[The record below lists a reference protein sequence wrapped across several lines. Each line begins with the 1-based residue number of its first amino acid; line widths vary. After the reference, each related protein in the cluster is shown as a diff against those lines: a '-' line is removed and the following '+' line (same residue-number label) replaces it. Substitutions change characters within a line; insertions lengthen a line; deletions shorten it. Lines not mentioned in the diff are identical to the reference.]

1 MQLKQISEWV
11 YKDDMEVLL
20 SDEEIKSWLL
30 EKGPITKR
38 IKLNH
43 NFELNLIRDEVD
55 QISQDDKVFL
65 DNIEGDIKVREVI
78 LLGNG
83 NPLVYAK
90 SYIPIFTINNGLKK
104 LGQLGSKPL
113 GDILFEKNLFQK
125 KETLFTKFLYLKNEH
140 WGRKSKYHV
149 NGLPLSV
156 MEVFLI

>member
-11 YKDDMEVLL
+11 NKDDMEVLL
-20 SDEEIKSWLL
+20 SDGEIKSWLL

-83 NPLVYAK
+83 DPLVYAK
-90 SYIPIFTINNGLKK
+90 SYIPTFTINDGLKK
-104 LGQLGSKPL
+104 HT
-113 GDILFEKNLFQK
+113 ILL
-125 KETLFTKFLYLKNEH
+125 L
-140 WGRKSKYHV
+140 RDD
-149 NGLPLSV
+149 P
-156 MEVFLI
+156 II

>member
-11 YKDDMEVLL
+11 NKDDMEVLL
-20 SDEEIKSWLL
+20 SDGEIKSWLL

-55 QISQDDKVFL
+55 QINQDDKVFL

-83 NPLVYAK
+83 DPLVYAK
-90 SYIPIFTINNGLKK
+90 SYIPIFTINDGLKK
-104 LGQLGSKPL
+104 LGPVREQA
-113 GDILFEKNLFQK
+113 F
-125 KETLFTKFLYLKNEH
+125 
-140 WGRKSKYHV
+140 GRHLV
-149 NGLPLSV
+149 
-156 MEVFLI
+156 

>member
-11 YKDDMEVLL
+11 NKDDMEVLL

-55 QISQDDKVFL
+55 QINQDDKVFL

-90 SYIPIFTINNGLKK
+90 SYIPVFTITVPLEDSLPSFRLNSSFLHSSCVRLDLTDEAFMPIN
-104 LGQLGSKPL
+104 SK
-113 GDILFEKNLFQK
+113 
-125 KETLFTKFLYLKNEH
+125 
-140 WGRKSKYHV
+140 W
-149 NGLPLSV
+149 
-156 MEVFLI
+156 

>member
-11 YKDDMEVLL
+11 NKDDMEVLL

-30 EKGPITKR
+30 EKGPITER
-38 IKLNH
+38 IKMNN

-55 QISQDDKVFL
+55 KINKDDKIFL
-65 DNIEGDIKVREVI
+65 DNIGGDIKVREVI
-78 LLGNG
+78 LLGNDI
-83 NPLVYAK
+83 PLVYAK
-90 SYIPIFTINNGLKK
+90 SYIPIFTINKGLKK
-104 LGQLGSKPL
+104 LGHLGKKPL

-125 KETLFTKFLYLKNEH
+125 KETMFTKFLYLNSEH
-140 WGRKSKYHV
+140 WGRRSKYHI

>member
-11 YKDDMEVLL
+11 NKDDMEVLL
-20 SDEEIKSWLL
+20 SDEEIKSWLI
-30 EKGPITKR
+30 EIVPITKR

-83 NPLVYAK
+83 DPLVYAK
-90 SYIPIFTINNGLKK
+90 SYIPIFTINDGLKK
-104 LGQLGSKPL
+104 LGRLGSKPL

-140 WGRKSKYHV
+140 WGRKSKYYV

>member
-1 MQLKQISEWV
+1 MKKLNHGFLK
-11 YKDDMEVLL
+11 
-20 SDEEIKSWLL
+20 
-30 EKGPITKR
+30 KGPITKR

-43 NFELNLIRDEVD
+43 SFELNLIKDEVD
-55 QISQDDKVFL
+55 QIKQDDKVFL

-125 KETLFTKFLYLKNEH
+125 KETMFTKFLYLKNEH

>member
-1 MQLKQISEWV
+1 M
-11 YKDDMEVLL
+11 
-20 SDEEIKSWLL
+20 
-30 EKGPITKR
+30 
-38 IKLNH
+38 
-43 NFELNLIRDEVD
+43 
-55 QISQDDKVFL
+55 

-90 SYIPIFTINNGLKK
+90 SYIPIFTINDGLKK
-104 LGQLGSKPL
+104 LGHLGSKPL

>member
-11 YKDDMEVLL
+11 NKHDMEVLL
-20 SDEEIKSWLL
+20 SNDEIKSWLL
-30 EKGPITKR
+30 EQGPITER

-43 NFELNLIRDEVD
+43 YFELNLIRDEVD
-55 QISQDDKVFL
+55 KINEHDKIFL

-78 LLGNG
+78 LLGND

-90 SYIPIFTINNGLKK
+90 SYIPILTINNGLKK
-104 LGQLGSKPL
+104 LGQLGKKPL

-125 KETLFTKFLYLKNEH
+125 KETIFTKFLYLKKEY